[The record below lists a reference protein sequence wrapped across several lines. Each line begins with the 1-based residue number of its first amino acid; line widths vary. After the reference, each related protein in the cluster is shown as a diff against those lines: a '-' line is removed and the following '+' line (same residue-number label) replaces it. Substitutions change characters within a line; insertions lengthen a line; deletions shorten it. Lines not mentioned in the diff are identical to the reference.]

1 MVLRRCSSLTER
13 RRDLPSQIKFSEFGD
28 PEVLTFVE
36 AEAGEPGPDEVLIR
50 IRAIGLNRAEAM
62 FRRNEYIFAPTLPAV
77 LGSEAAG
84 TVIAVGQNV
93 THVSAGDD
101 VNIVPGFPLGDYGI
115 YGEIAIAP
123 ARAVIAKLP
132 TLSFEEAASIWTMF
146 LTAYGPLVEEAKI
159 QAGEHVLI
167 SAASSSTGL
176 AAIQLANLV
185 GAIPI
190 ALTRTNAKR
199 QRLLD
204 AGAAHVV
211 AYEEDDMVA
220 EVMRITDGRGATVA
234 FDPVGGSLLP
244 RLLKVMPWKGTI
256 YLYGALGGD
265 TMTIPV
271 LEHLGQMATIRGWIV
286 ADLLA
291 DLPRMKAAVAYV
303 QEALE
308 AGKIRPVVDTVFEFD
323 QMVEAHR
330 YLESAQQFGKIV
342 VTVADSSAS

>member
-1 MVLRRCSSLTER
+1 
-13 RRDLPSQIKFSEFGD
+13 LPRHIEFSEFGE

-36 AEAGEPGPDEVLIR
+36 AEAGTPGPDEVLVR

-84 TVIAVGQNV
+84 TVIAVGENV
-93 THVSAGDD
+93 THVSAGDS

-132 TLSFEEAASIWTMF
+132 TLSFEEAASLWTMF
-146 LTAYGPLVEEAKI
+146 LTAYGPLIEEAQI

-190 ALTRTNAKR
+190 ALTRTDAKR
-199 QRLLD
+199 QKLLE

-211 AYEEDDMVA
+211 AYDEDDMVA
-220 EVMRITDGRGATVA
+220 EVMRMTDGRGASVA
-234 FDPVGGSLLP
+234 FDPVGGPLLP

-291 DLPRMKAAVAYV
+291 DPDRMSAAITYIG
-303 QEALE
+303 QALE
-308 AGKIRPVVDTVFEFD
+308 AGKLRPVIDSVFGFD
-323 QMVEAHR
+323 EMVKAHR

-342 VTVADSSAS
+342 VTVPD

>member
-1 MVLRRCSSLTER
+1 MPRHIE
-13 RRDLPSQIKFSEFGD
+13 FSEFGE

-36 AEAGEPGPDEVLIR
+36 AEAGEPGPDEVLVR

-84 TVIAVGQNV
+84 TVIAVGRDV
-93 THVSAGDD
+93 THVSAGDG
-101 VNIVPGFPLGDYGI
+101 VNIVPGFPHGAYGI

-132 TLSFEEAASIWTMF
+132 TLSFEEAASLWTMF
-146 LTAYGPLVEEAKI
+146 LTAYGPLIEEARI
-159 QAGEHVLI
+159 QVGEHVLI

-199 QRLLD
+199 QRLLE

-211 AYEEDDMVA
+211 AYDEDDMVA
-220 EVMRITDGRGATVA
+220 EVMRITGGRGARVA

-244 RLLKVMPWKGTI
+244 RLLKVMPWQGTI

-291 DLPRMKAAVAYV
+291 DLPRMNAAVAYLE
-303 QEALE
+303 EALQ
-308 AGKIRPVVDTVFEFD
+308 AGKIRPVIDTVFEFD
-323 QMVEAHR
+323 RMVEAHR
-330 YLESAQQFGKIV
+330 YLKSAQQFGKIV
-342 VTVADSSAS
+342 VTVAS